1 MRLQARKLRTQDR
14 KQLHKEYG
22 KESAAV
28 LRLMRRSLKARDIA
42 EELPRRIVAHLNG
55 QPRSAAVKRVA
66 RFIQLFRRAR
76 ELNDSFRVFFES
88 RDDMVSLLRSP
99 SLAVYTSN
107 VYGTGWTFKSP
118 ELQALNDE
126 LNRVLTG
133 LNKLAK
139 RYWWHPLIR
148 HQGYEIETFDIA
160 ECDATEWRSWE
171 TRAIWWLCMQD
182 GKWIDFFRQCGDCRR
197 WFFAVADHQSYCG
210 SACRQRHASCSDE
223 FKQRRRL
230 YMRGYR
236 QDEKDRDRRAKNQVR
251 SPKKTK

>member
-1 MRLQARKLRTQDR
+1 MQSQARKLRKQDR
-14 KQLHKEYG
+14 EQGDKKHQKMV
-22 KESAAV
+22 AAV
-28 LRLMRRSLKARDIA
+28 KRFLRRGLKPRDIAA

-66 RFIQLFRRAR
+66 RFIQLFNRAR

-88 RDDMVSLLRSP
+88 KDEMRSLLRSP
-99 SLAVYTSN
+99 SLAEYGGNNGS
-107 VYGTGWTFKSP
+107 GTGWTFKSP
-118 ELQALNDE
+118 ELQALNDQ
-126 LNRVLTG
+126 LNRVLTE

-139 RYWWHPLIR
+139 RYWWHPLIM
-148 HQGYEIETFDIA
+148 HQGYEMDTLSIA

-171 TRAIWWLCMQD
+171 TRAVWWLCAKD

-197 WFFAVADHQSYCG
+197 WFFAVAEHQSYCG

-236 QDEKDRDRRAKNQVR
+236 QDEKDRER
-251 SPKKTK
+251 